1 MSHNEFDVV
10 VVGAGPTGIAF
21 ACGFANTKLKIAI
34 VDKLPKKILSN
45 PNIDGREI
53 AITHRSVKIL
63 KDLKVWHLI
72 SAKFISP
79 IKEAR
84 VLDGNSPYFL
94 NFDHNEIQ
102 KETLGFLIPNYLI
115 RKLER
120 L

>member
-53 AITHRSVKIL
+53 GENRPPYIIAEL
-63 KDLKVWHLI
+63 
-72 SAKFISP
+72 SANHNGS
-79 IKEAR
+79 
-84 VLDGNSPYFL
+84 LDRAFKTI
-94 NFDHNEIQ
+94 EM
-102 KETLGFLIPNYLI
+102 
-115 RKLER
+115 
-120 L
+120 